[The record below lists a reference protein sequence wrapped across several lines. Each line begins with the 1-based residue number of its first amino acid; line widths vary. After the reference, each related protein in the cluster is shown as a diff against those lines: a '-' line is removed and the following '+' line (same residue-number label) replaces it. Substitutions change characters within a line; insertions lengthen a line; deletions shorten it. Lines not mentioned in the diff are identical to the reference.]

1 MALIL
6 RWMVMSVGRGL
17 LNASPSIKDT
27 SSEGR

>member
-1 MALIL
+1 L
-6 RWMVMSVGRGL
+6 RWMVMIVGRGL